1 MLVSHYQ
8 ETEKDDPSRVSE
20 EAMLD
25 SLFHACDTEHS
36 GRVSVSKLI
45 DYLRNAISNGS
56 EEVRPILWS
65 TLLFSFAFLAAYSWS
80 IHFHFELVSGV
91 RKLKRSR
98 HFMFAYHTYIKM
110 SPSMFFTVIFA
121 IEAQVFSILVFSL

>member
-8 ETEKDDPSRVSE
+8 ETEKDDPSRISE

-56 EEVRPILWS
+56 EEVRLILCS
-65 TLLFSFAFLAAYSWS
+65 TLLFSFAFERHILGVFTFTLSW
-80 IHFHFELVSGV
+80 FQALEN
-91 RKLKRSR
+91 
-98 HFMFAYHTYIKM
+98 
-110 SPSMFFTVIFA
+110 
-121 IEAQVFSILVFSL
+121 